1 MEAFGNELA
10 GGCHC
15 GNIRYRLQTGRS
27 PAELPLRGCRCSFC
41 RRIGARYTADPAG
54 ALRIEIADPAA
65 VSRYHFA
72 SGVVDFLVCR
82 RCGGMPAALTGID
95 GRTFGIVN
103 ANTLQTPLEGDAP
116 VVDFSAETPEAGRE
130 RRRRTWIGRVTLPE
144 GMEAPG

>member
-1 MEAFGNELA
+1 METFGNGLA

-15 GNIRYRLQTGRS
+15 GNIRYRLETRKN
-27 PAELPLRGCRCSFC
+27 PAELPLRSCRCSFC

-65 VSRYHFA
+65 VSRYRFA

-103 ANTLQTPLEGDAP
+103 ANTLDTPVEGDAP
-116 VVDFSAETPEAGRE
+116 VVDFSAETPEEGLE
-130 RRRRTWIGRVTLPE
+130 RRRRNWIGRVSIRLGGEP
-144 GMEAPG
+144 PD

>member
-1 MEAFGNELA
+1 MEAFDDELS

-15 GNIRYRLQTGRS
+15 GNIRYRLSTQRERGQ
-27 PAELPLRGCRCSFC
+27 LPLRSCRCSFC

-65 VSRYHFA
+65 VSRYRFA

-103 ANTLQTPLEGDAP
+103 ANTLDTPVEGDAP
-116 VVDFSAETPEAGRE
+116 VVDFSAETPEEGLE
-130 RRRRTWIGRVTLPE
+130 RRRRNWIGRVSIRLGGEP
-144 GMEAPG
+144 PD